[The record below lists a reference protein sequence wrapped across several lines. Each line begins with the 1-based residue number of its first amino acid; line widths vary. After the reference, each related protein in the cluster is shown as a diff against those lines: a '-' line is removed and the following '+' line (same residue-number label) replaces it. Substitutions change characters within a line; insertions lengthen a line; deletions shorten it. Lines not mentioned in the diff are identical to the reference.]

1 MKFCA
6 YCGAKLKDED
16 KFCLMCGEKC
26 IDFFDENEEYA
37 SSLEAENKRLEEEK
51 LEAERKAKEE
61 AERLEQE
68 RLAEEARL
76 KAEEEARLEAE
87 RLEQERLAKEEAERL
102 EKERLEEEAR
112 LKAEEEARK
121 EAERLEQERLAK
133 EEAERQAELAK
144 KEQEQKEIV
153 AMQQEIERL
162 KAELANSKKAENF
175 NLDIEE
181 PAPQPVAYVAFKR
194 ENIVLPLISLAVSF
208 LISFAYILLKDM
220 FELSVIIF
228 GAGVAMVLFTFISSI
243 ILRKKYG
250 MATRWLC
257 LINILCCIGLLAMLI
272 ITLISK
278 FPGGK

>member
-37 SSLEAENKRLEEEK
+37 SNLEAENKKLEEEK

-61 AERLEQE
+61 AERLERE
-68 RLAEEARL
+68 RI
-76 KAEEEARLEAE
+76 EEEKRL
-87 RLEQERLAKEEAERL
+87 EAERL

-162 KAELANSKKAENF
+162 KAELANSKKVE
-175 NLDIEE
+175 NLDQDLEE

-220 FELSVIIF
+220 FELSIIIF
-228 GAGVAMVLFTFISSI
+228 GVGVAVVLFTFICSLV
-243 ILRKKYG
+243 LRKKYG

-257 LINILCCIGLLAMLI
+257 LINILCCIGLLAFLI
-272 ITLISK
+272 ITLTSS
-278 FPGGK
+278 FPGGGK

>member
-37 SSLEAENKRLEEEK
+37 SNLEAENKRLEEEK

-61 AERLEQE
+61 TERLEQE
-68 RLAEEARL
+68 RLA
-76 KAEEEARLEAE
+76 
-87 RLEQERLAKEEAERL
+87 
-102 EKERLEEEAR
+102 EEAR

-133 EEAERQAELAK
+133 EEAKRQAKLAK

-162 KAELANSKKAENF
+162 KAELANSNKAENL
-175 NLDIEE
+175 NQDLEE
-181 PAPQPVAYVAFKR
+181 LAPQAAAPIVDKK
-194 ENIVLPLISLAVSF
+194 EKIVLPLVSLVVSF

-220 FELSVIIF
+220 FELSIIIF
-228 GAGVAMVLFTFISSI
+228 GVGVAIVLFTFISSLV
-243 ILRKKYG
+243 LRKKYG

-278 FPGGK
+278 FPGGGK